1 MVCDVRS
8 VVEIIL
14 LLPGAQAARLRRQVA
29 ELVVRYLG
37 GDLTIIDDVCRI
49 RGFQEELAARAPEDP
64 RRAFGEAVEA
74 SRDSVALADL
84 ARAFSTLTEQLAVQ
98 EETLAR
104 VRRLLEQDR
113 AQITLNVRAPKRA
126 RDPPIAGDISGAGRS
141 PSFWTRRRGRTR
153 AGSARGGASRPRSAC

>member
-1 MVCDVRS
+1 M
-8 VVEIIL
+8 IL

-74 SRDSVALADL
+74 SCDSVALADL
-84 ARAFSTLTEQLAVQ
+84 ARAFSTLTERLA
-98 EETLAR
+98 A
-104 VRRLLEQDR
+104 
-113 AQITLNVRAPKRA
+113 
-126 RDPPIAGDISGAGRS
+126 
-141 PSFWTRRRGRTR
+141 
-153 AGSARGGASRPRSAC
+153 